1 MKKLSITDSE
11 KKLLFIVLSI
21 GILAAAYF
29 FGFTKLSEAAQ
40 AIEAS
45 NVKDEATKTKLENM
59 VAKQAET
66 EKETQEFKKGIEEVI
81 AKFPSS
87 IPQEKSIYLIQEAQ
101 DIVNF
106 DVESISFR
114 LGNLAQNF
122 SGDNPPTGKY
132 NMLTISFGCTYDQFK
147 QLLDYVAAFPDRSTV
162 PVVSAAYDE
171 STGNLKCSINYK
183 LFYLENSGKKYE
195 EFPETEI
202 PAGKAGIYYYGD
214 KSPEQELLEQL
225 EQLQELQNQ

>member
-66 EKETQEFKKGIEEVI
+66 ETQEFKQGIEDVS
-81 AKFPSS
+81 AKFPST
-87 IPQEKSIYLIQEAQ
+87 IPQEKSI
-101 DIVNF
+101 
-106 DVESISFR
+106 
-114 LGNLAQNF
+114 
-122 SGDNPPTGKY
+122 
-132 NMLTISFGCTYDQFK
+132 
-147 QLLDYVAAFPDRSTV
+147 
-162 PVVSAAYDE
+162 
-171 STGNLKCSINYK
+171 
-183 LFYLENSGKKYE
+183 
-195 EFPETEI
+195 
-202 PAGKAGIYYYGD
+202 
-214 KSPEQELLEQL
+214 
-225 EQLQELQNQ
+225 